1 MRGAENETAGDT
13 FSGAGRADVKF
24 TKEYHPKP
32 TRRPGFT
39 ATTEY
44 ASSWPSAI
52 AGGFACFGGVDASV
66 YHAARLETRSFRT
79 QIGPEPHGG
88 AYGEKKRHF
97 AEESAFHDAR
107 AAFMDGRFRG
117 DGSLIKT
124 NRASPTYAGDAR
136 GGIFPGGRGNVR
148 PEGMGVGVTLL
159 CRAGASVLP
168 RSRLSRRDRFPLCA
182 GDPGARGPSRRPSR
196 QAPRRHAREP
206 AVPHHERP

>member
-52 AGGFACFGGVDASV
+52 ADGFACFGGVDASV
-66 YHAARLETRSFRT
+66 YHGCAVGNGELPNADRTGTAR
-79 QIGPEPHGG
+79 G

-148 PEGMGVGVTLL
+148 PEGMGGGGYSSLP
-159 CRAGASVLP
+159 CRCFSDSSIAAFTAGSVSFV
-168 RSRLSRRDRFPLCA
+168 RW
-182 GDPGARGPSRRPSR
+182 
-196 QAPRRHAREP
+196 
-206 AVPHHERP
+206 

>member
-136 GGIFPGGRGNVR
+136 GDFSGRTGERSPGGDGGGGYSSLPCRCFSASSIAAFTAGSVSFVR
-148 PEGMGVGVTLL
+148 W
-159 CRAGASVLP
+159 
-168 RSRLSRRDRFPLCA
+168 
-182 GDPGARGPSRRPSR
+182 
-196 QAPRRHAREP
+196 
-206 AVPHHERP
+206 

>member
-1 MRGAENETAGDT
+1 MQTSNSRRSITPNPRAAPVSRRQLNTLLHGRRQLPAASLVLVVLTRRFTMLRGWKRGASE
-13 FSGAGRADVKF
+13 
-24 TKEYHPKP
+24 
-32 TRRPGFT
+32 RRQN
-39 ATTEY
+39 
-44 ASSWPSAI
+44 
-52 AGGFACFGGVDASV
+52 
-66 YHAARLETRSFRT
+66 RNRT
-79 QIGPEPHGG
+79 G